1 MDARQLNWKVETP
14 SKDPHEKNDLSS
26 IFNDHYEILLNYGAQ
41 FNLDKQSVQD
51 CIHDLFVDIWR
62 TAKSLEELNSPKAYL
77 LRALKNKIY
86 KKLKRENKTIGIDE
100 YSDQHLFPIQVSI
113 EQSTIIS
120 ETIEHNREA
129 LNKSIESLTPRQ
141 RELIYHIFYNGL
153 TYEEA
158 SEVLNISKKTA
169 YNLVL
174 RSINKLRK
182 HLDISK
188 LEVVMVFLLL
198 RTIQ

>member
-1 MDARQLNWKVETP
+1 M
-14 SKDPHEKNDLSS
+14 
-26 IFNDHYEILLNYGAQ
+26 
-41 FNLDKQSVQD
+41 
-51 CIHDLFVDIWR
+51 
-62 TAKSLEELNSPKAYL
+62 

-86 KKLKRENKTIGIDE
+86 KKLKRENKTVGIDE

-188 LEVVMVFLLL
+188 LEVVMLFLLL
-198 RTIQ
+198 RSIQ